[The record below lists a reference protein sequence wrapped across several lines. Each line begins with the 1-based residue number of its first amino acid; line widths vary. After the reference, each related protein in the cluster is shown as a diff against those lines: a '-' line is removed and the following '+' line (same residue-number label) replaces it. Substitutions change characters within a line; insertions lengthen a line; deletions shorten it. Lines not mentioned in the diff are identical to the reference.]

1 MSDFN
6 NYHNS
11 IYLREHIFDGEFGLE
26 KESLR
31 VTPKGL
37 IANTPHPFGDIENI
51 TRDFSEAQLEFITS
65 IHTSAEGAINE
76 LSELHKTAY
85 EKLSKLETGKEFIW
99 CFSNP
104 PIIDGENSVSVAQ
117 FTGELRGKV
126 AYRNYLAKKYGKR
139 KMLLSGIHLNFS
151 FPEKLVNE
159 MFMVSSENNFRK
171 FKDSLYLNIASRL
184 IEYSWLIVVL
194 TASSPVCDSS
204 FVGNEKG
211 KTFYSNFSTIRCG
224 ANGYWNTFTPYIDYS
239 SIKTYTE
246 SIRDYVQQGL
256 LRAESELYCPVRL
269 KPKGQNSL
277 DLLLKNG
284 VNHLEFRLL
293 DVNPL
298 YKAGINPDDIKFIH
312 LLIIYF
318 LTLDKT
324 NFNRQNQKLLYENIK
339 NSAVYDITPFKENG
353 IKVLNNIKK
362 CFGNNIPNDY
372 KKALDFQINKLID
385 EDNLYSHIV
394 MEKYGKD
401 YIGKGLETAEY
412 YSNEL
417 RK

>member
-6 NYHNS
+6 DYHNY

-31 VTPKGL
+31 VTPEGV
-37 IANTPHPFGDIENI
+37 IANTPHPFGDMKNI

-65 IHTSAEGAINE
+65 IHTSAEDTINE
-76 LSELHKTAY
+76 LSKLHKTAY
-85 EKLSKLETGKEFIW
+85 EKLSELETGKEFIW

-104 PIIDGENSVSVAQ
+104 PIIDAENSVSVAQ

-126 AYRNYLAKKYGKR
+126 TYRNYLAKKYGKR
-139 KMLLSGIHLNFS
+139 KMLLSGIHFNFS

-159 MFMVSSENNFRK
+159 MFVASSENNFRK

-184 IEYSWLIVVL
+184 IEYSWLIVIL

-204 FVGNEKG
+204 FIGNEKG
-211 KTFYSNFSTIRCG
+211 KTFYNNFSTIRCG

-246 SIRDYVQQGL
+246 SIRYYVQQGL

-277 DLLLKNG
+277 DLLLRNG

-298 YKAGINPDDIKFIH
+298 YKVGINSDDIKFIH

-318 LTLDKT
+318 LTLDKA
-324 NFNRQNQKLLYENIK
+324 NFNRQNQKLSYENIK
-339 NSAVYDITPFKENG
+339 NSASYDITQFKENG

-362 CFGNNIPNDY
+362 CFGDNIPNNY
-372 KKALDFQINKLID
+372 KKVLDFQINKLID
-385 EDNLYSHIV
+385 EDNLYSHII
-394 MEKYGKD
+394 MEKYRND
-401 YIGKGLETAEY
+401 YIGQGLETAEY
-412 YSNEL
+412 YSSEL